1 MDSQSPPN
9 EVVQN
14 ISVAGKLAGLTGAG
28 ASCSIIP
35 QHHDGLEMLTA
46 GANPYEKQS
55 EMNKKVDVN

>member
-28 ASCSIIP
+28 ASSI
-35 QHHDGLEMLTA
+35 
-46 GANPYEKQS
+46 
-55 EMNKKVDVN
+55 NKSKYRKLVVAQW

>member
-28 ASCSIIP
+28 ASIYIKAVQGRKVVPGYGGS
-35 QHHDGLEMLTA
+35 LFSKNNREER
-46 GANPYEKQS
+46 EKL
-55 EMNKKVDVN
+55 

>member
-28 ASCSIIP
+28 ASYYIIRLFFTIISSISLGSISV
-35 QHHDGLEMLTA
+35 T
-46 GANPYEKQS
+46 
-55 EMNKKVDVN
+55 